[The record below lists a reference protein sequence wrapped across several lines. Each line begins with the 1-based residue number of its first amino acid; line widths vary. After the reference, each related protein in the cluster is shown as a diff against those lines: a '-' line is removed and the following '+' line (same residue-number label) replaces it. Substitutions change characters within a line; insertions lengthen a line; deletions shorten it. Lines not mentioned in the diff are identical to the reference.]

1 MKIYTCFWST
11 NKHEL
16 TLSFDSSDE
25 LWEFAKKHQD
35 KIVSVSDYE
44 IYKIQEDCIE
54 SYEGSDKE

>member
-1 MKIYTCFWST
+1 MTINK
-11 NKHEL
+11 KHEL

-44 IYKIQEDCIE
+44 IFSIKEGCIE